1 MNKYRG
7 YEKISLFIPKGT
19 NLNGE
24 HQTKTQ
30 DAAMC
35 QSLCQ
40 KDSRCQFWTF
50 VTTDF
55 AHSSYHRDCYL
66 KAGDVQTSNQYGT
79 ISGPKECG
87 KGMAQDKYMSYVL
100 CLTSQEMRNSPTNII

>member
-87 KGMAQDKYMSYVL
+87 KGMAH
-100 CLTSQEMRNSPTNII
+100 SPSLVELHRRFI